1 MKRSFLT
8 LVAIILCFLIKAQH
22 FIAEKNSGA
31 NFPIATLSKATSIY
45 VDPADDQ
52 LVHKVAALLQK
63 DIEAVT
69 GKKPAVI
76 SSLSKSEK
84 QVIIIGSLP
93 GSAII
98 KSLVAKKKIDVN
110 NIQDQWEAFR
120 LQTLNT
126 PVAGLQ
132 NALVIVGSDRR
143 GTAYGVFELSEQ
155 LGVSPWHWWADVP
168 VKKRPAAYFKNGS
181 YGYSSPAVK
190 YRGIFIND
198 EEPAFGGWAR
208 EKFGGINSKMYEHM
222 FELILRLK
230 GNYLWPAMWGKA
242 FNEDDEVNPRL
253 ADEYGI
259 VMGTSHHEPMMR
271 AQKEWTVHKKEYG
284 NAAWNYHTNK
294 EGLQKFWEDG
304 FRRNRSFDNMVTIGM
319 RGDGDEAMHD
329 MGSMKANYE
338 QLEGIIKDQRG
349 IIEKIT
355 GKPAK
360 ETPQVWAL
368 YKEVQEYYDMGMKV
382 PDDVTLLLCDD
393 NWGNIRRLPAVNAPK
408 RKGGYGIY
416 YHFDYVGGPRSY
428 RWLNTNNIA
437 RVWEQMNLAYDHGV
451 DKIWIVNV
459 GDLKPMELPTSFFL
473 DLAWDVKKWN
483 AGNLDSYYTQWAA
496 RQFGNTWAKEIG
508 QIMKKYALYASRRK
522 PELLEA
528 RTYSIENYNEANRIS
543 NDWNNLLREADQ
555 LNEKIPEAYKNAFYQ
570 LVLHPVKA
578 YGNLQNMYIA
588 LAWNQYYAKQNNAL
602 ANGYADQVKQL
613 YIKDSLINV
622 EYHQLNGGKWNHMMD
637 QKRIGYTSWSEPRV
651 QRMPQV
657 SYVESPG
664 SSQPAFFTQASTTSA
679 SLIPATAKGNLFYEK
694 NGYVAINAVNYTR
707 KKDIKN
713 SRWESIAGLA
723 REGDALALFPDL
735 SKNALAD
742 IIQAPYVEYEVYTAG
757 KGDVEIQVLLSPT
770 LNFQN
775 AKTGLQYAITV
786 NDDTPQNVS
795 INPETVDSRTW
806 SQWVTNNVNIK
817 TTKHRLAAAGEQIIR
832 IYTQDP
838 GVVIQKIII
847 NLGGLKPSYLGP
859 EETLLKK

>member
-8 LVAIILCFLIKAQH
+8 IIALVACLLIRAQH
-22 FIAEKNSGA
+22 FITEKNNGSS
-31 NFPIATLSKATSIY
+31 FPVADVVKATSIF
-45 VDPADDQ
+45 VDPADEK
-52 LVHKVAALLQK
+52 LVHKAALLLQR

-69 GKKPAVI
+69 GKKPVI
-76 SSLSKSEK
+76 INSLSTPEK
-84 QVIIIGSLP
+84 QVIIIGSLS
-93 GSAII
+93 GSATI
-98 KSLVAKKKIDVN
+98 KNLAAKKKIDIRN
-110 NIQDQWEAFR
+110 MRGQWEAFC
-120 LQTLNT
+120 LQT
-126 PVAGLQ
+126 VARPATGVQ

-155 LGVSPWHWWADVP
+155 LGVSPWYWWADVP
-168 VKKRPAAYFKNGS
+168 VKKKAIAYFKNGS
-181 YGYSSPAVK
+181 YFYPSPSVQ

-208 EKFGGINSKMYEHM
+208 EKFGGINSKMYEHL

-242 FNEDDEVNPRL
+242 FNEDDEANPLL
-253 ADEYGI
+253 AGEFGI

-271 AQKEWTVHKKEYG
+271 AQKEWGTHRKAYG

-294 EGLQKFWEDG
+294 EGLTRFWEDG
-304 FRRNRSFDNMVTIGM
+304 LRRNKNFDNLVTIGM

-338 QLEGIIKDQRG
+338 QLEGIIKDQRN
-349 IIEKIT
+349 IIEKVS

-360 ETPQVWAL
+360 ETPQVWAV

-393 NWGNIRRLPAVNAPK
+393 NWGNVRRLPLPNAPK
-408 RKGGYGIY
+408 RAGGYGIY

-437 RVWEQMNLAYDHGV
+437 RVWEQMNLAYSHGV

-473 DLAWDVKKWN
+473 DFAWNVKKWN
-483 AGNLDSYYTQWAA
+483 TANLDGYYTQWAA
-496 RQFGNTWAKEIG
+496 QQFGNSRAEEIG
-508 QIMKKYALYASRRK
+508 RIMKKYAVYSSRRK

-528 RTYSIENYNEANRIS
+528 RTYSIENYDEANRIA
-543 NDWNNLLREADQ
+543 NDWNQLLEEAEQ
-555 LNEKIPEAYKNAFYQ
+555 LYEKVPDIYKDAFYQ

-588 LAWNQYYAKQNNAL
+588 QAWNQYYAKQNNAL
-602 ANGYADQVKQL
+602 ANGYADKVKQL
-613 YIKDSLINV
+613 YIKDSLINI
-622 EYHQLNGGKWNHMMD
+622 EFHGLNGGKWNHIMD
-637 QKRIGYTSWSEPRV
+637 QKRIGYTSWAEPRV

-657 SYVESPG
+657 VYVEN
-664 SSQPAFFTQASTTSA
+664 PASDQALLPARSSTTST
-679 SLIPATAKGNLFYEK
+679 SQIPATAKGNIFYERDS
-694 NGYVAINAVNYTR
+694 YVSINAVHYTR
-707 KKDIKN
+707 KKDIGN
-713 SRWESIAGLA
+713 SKWKRIAGIA
-723 REGDALALFPDL
+723 REGDAIALFPDL
-735 SKNALAD
+735 AQAHFSS
-742 IIQAPYVEYEVYTAG
+742 ITQAPYLEYEVYTSG
-757 KGDVEIQVLLSPT
+757 KDDVEVQVLLSPS
-770 LNFQN
+770 LNFKN
-775 AKTGLQYAITV
+775 TKTGLQYAIQV
-786 NDDTPQNVS
+786 NDDTPQYVS
-795 INPETVDSRTW
+795 INPEAVDSRAW
-806 SQWVTNNVNIK
+806 SQWVTSNIITK
-817 TTKHRLAAAGEQIIR
+817 TTKHSFTRAGKQVIR

-838 GVVIQKIII
+838 GVVFQKIII

-859 EETLLKK
+859 EETLFKK